1 MPSVMPRWAIIIGSF
16 GYVGYAPFA
25 SGTVASAIAA
35 LFYYFIP
42 PLQFNVSL
50 AVATVVVL
58 ALGWW
63 ATIEI
68 GKTSTE
74 SDPSFLV
81 YDEVAGQWIA
91 LLTPLY
97 QGNWLYV
104 LLAFFFFRLFDVV
117 KPFPASYFDRTSG
130 PTHVFMD
137 DVAAAIYA
145 NLAAHLVVYIIDL
158 V

>member
-1 MPSVMPRWAIIIGSF
+1 MARWAIVVGSF
-16 GYVGYAPFA
+16 CYVGFAPIG
-25 SGTVASAIAA
+25 SGTVASAVAA
-35 LFYYFIP
+35 LFYYFVH
-42 PLQFNVSL
+42 PLQSNAILAIASL
-50 AVATVVVL
+50 AVL

-63 ATIEI
+63 ATVEI

-97 QGNWLYV
+97 QGNWIFILI
-104 LLAFFFFRLFDVV
+104 AFLFFRLFDVV
-117 KPFPASYFDRTSG
+117 KPFPASYFDRRSG
-130 PTHVFMD
+130 PVNVFMD
-137 DVAAAIYA
+137 DVVAAIYA
-145 NLAAHLVVYIIDL
+145 NLGAHLVVWLIAF